1 MVRVLNADAA
11 PMPLRFDT
19 LERALAYTMTVPPD
33 VAPGGGVG
41 RLTSGS
47 RRTRPRLIASRL
59 PGQDRHMSSGSRD
72 GAIRSAARSG
82 RPADPGPLLEG
93 RAGVT
98 RAAPDKVR
106 RAAR

>member
-1 MVRVLNADAA
+1 MHYEIEQAGDGSEHRPGSGPHAVPKRWRMVRVLNADAA

-47 RRTRPRLIASRL
+47 GRARLSLLASRL
-59 PGQDRHMSSGSRD
+59 PGRDRRMSSGPRGGDLSD
-72 GAIRSAARSG
+72 IG
-82 RPADPGPLLEG
+82 L
-93 RAGVT
+93 
-98 RAAPDKVR
+98 
-106 RAAR
+106 